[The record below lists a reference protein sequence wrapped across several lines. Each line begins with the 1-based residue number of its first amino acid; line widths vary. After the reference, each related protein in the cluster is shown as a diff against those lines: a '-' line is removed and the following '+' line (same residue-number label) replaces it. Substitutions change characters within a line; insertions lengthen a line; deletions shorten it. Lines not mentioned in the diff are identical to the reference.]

1 MEGRKDGRT
10 EGSTEGRTEG
20 RTDPILQDPFD
31 YRWRSK
37 NIYQNIYIY
46 IYILNVCHKNNYL
59 QYILI
64 TLIRHYSSEYL
75 AKVPL
80 S

>member
-1 MEGRKDGRT
+1 MSQSQENFRIDRRMDGRMEGWKDGRT

-20 RTDPILQDPFD
+20 RTDPILQDPFG

-46 IYILNVCHKNNYL
+46 TECV
-59 QYILI
+59 
-64 TLIRHYSSEYL
+64 S
-75 AKVPL
+75 
-80 S
+80 